1 MQLRNYMPKTLF
13 GRMLF
18 IILVPMILVQVVTIF
33 IFYERH
39 WDSVTRQMAA
49 SLAGDVDYIVSQAG
63 ANPDEQRLRT
73 LSIEAFR
80 FSDIRLDFIKDQ
92 IITPYTEPQASA
104 PYAEEAFA
112 GVLGGKVQYPWWIDL
127 TSDPDFI
134 LIHIQLAEG
143 VLELRAGRKRLIS
156 STSWAFFGWTVG
168 SSIFLFC
175 IALLFMQAQ
184 VRPIISLANA
194 ARQLGMGRQA
204 DNWHLQGAKEVRLVG
219 RAFAAMRHRINRQ
232 LTERTS
238 MLAGVSHDLRTPL
251 TRMRLQLAL
260 MPQTQE
266 SKELQQDIDELEQM
280 IDGYLAFAKGE
291 GAEKTAT
298 ANITELLTTIKSNVE
313 RTHKG
318 KLVLRQPDMPLP
330 DFPMRLQAMK
340 RALENVIGNALRY
353 ASYTEVRTK
362 YRNDVVSI
370 FIDDDGP
377 GIPDEF
383 KNDALRPFVR
393 GEQSRNKETGGTG
406 LGLAITNDIVLSHGG
421 ELSLHDSPLGGL
433 RVLINL
439 PV

>member
-1 MQLRNYMPKTLF
+1 MPQTLF
-13 GRMLF
+13 GRMLT

-49 SLAGDVDYIVSQAG
+49 SLARDVDYVVSLAG
-63 ANPDEQRLRT
+63 ANPTSEQLAA
-73 LSIEAFR
+73 LKKSAFR
-80 FSDIRLDFIKDQ
+80 YSDIRIEYSPER
-92 IITPYTEPQASA
+92 IITPYTDIPDSAS
-104 PYAEEAFA
+104 YAEEAFA
-112 GVLGGKVQYPWWIDL
+112 GVLRTRLSYPWWIDL
-127 TSDPDFI
+127 DTDPDFI

-143 VLELRAGRKRLIS
+143 VLELQAGRKRLIS

-168 SSIFLFC
+168 SSLFLFC

-204 DNWHLQGAKEVRLVG
+204 ESWHLHGAKEVRLVG

-232 LTERTS
+232 LSERTS

-260 MPQTQE
+260 MPQNTE
-266 SKELQQDIDELEQM
+266 NTALQQDIDELEQM
-280 IDGYLAFAKGE
+280 IDGYLAFARGE
-291 GAEKTAT
+291 GTEKTAT
-298 ANITELLTTIKSNVE
+298 GNITDLLLTLKAGFD

-318 KLVLRQPDMPLP
+318 KLSLQHSEQPLP
-330 DFPMRLQAMK
+330 DFPMRSQAMK

-353 ASYTEVRTK
+353 ASYTEIRTK
-362 YRNDVVSI
+362 IRNDMVVI

-377 GIPDEF
+377 GIEDSF
-383 KNDALRPFVR
+383 KKDALRPFVR
-393 GEQSRNKETGGTG
+393 GEQSRNKQTGGTG
-406 LGLAITNDIVLSHGG
+406 LGLAIANDIILSHGG
-421 ELSLHDSPLGGL
+421 ELSLHDSPSGGL
-433 RVLINL
+433 RVLIHL

>member
-13 GRMLF
+13 GRMLA
-18 IILVPMILVQVVTIF
+18 IILVPMILVQVVTVF

-49 SLAGDVDYIVSQAG
+49 SLAGDIDFIVTQAG
-63 ANPDEQRLRT
+63 ANPDQDGLRVLADT
-73 LSIEAFR
+73 ASR
-80 FSDIRLDFIKDQ
+80 YSDIQLAYSQDKIL
-92 IITPYTEPQASA
+92 TPYSQPDRSA

-112 GVLGGKVQYPWWIDL
+112 GVLDSKLEYPWWIDL
-127 TSDPDFI
+127 RSDPDYI

-143 VLELRAGRKRLIS
+143 VLELQAGRKRLIS
-156 STSWAFFGWTVG
+156 STSWTFFGWTVG
-168 SSIFLFC
+168 SSLFLFC

-194 ARQLGMGRQA
+194 ARQLGMGRQS
-204 DNWHLQGAKEVRLVG
+204 DDWHLQGAKEVRLVG
-219 RAFAAMRHRINRQ
+219 RAFSAMRHRINRQ

-260 MPQTQE
+260 MPQSAE
-266 SKELQQDIDELEQM
+266 STELQQDIDELEQM
-280 IDGYLAFAKGE
+280 IEGYLAFARGE
-291 GAEKTAT
+291 GTEKTAS
-298 ANITELLTTIKSNVE
+298 ANITDVLETLKQGFD
-313 RTHKG
+313 RTHKN
-318 KLVLRQPDMPLP
+318 KLTLLIPETPLP

-353 ASYTEVRTK
+353 ANHTEVRTK
-362 YRNDVVSI
+362 FRDDIVSI

-377 GIPDEF
+377 GIEDGF
-383 KNDALRPFVR
+383 KKDALRPFVR
-393 GEQSRNKETGGTG
+393 GEQSRNRQTGGTG
-406 LGLAITNDIVLSHGG
+406 LGLAIANDIVLSHGG
-421 ELSLHDSPLGGL
+421 ELTLHDSPKGGL
-433 RVLINL
+433 RVLISL